1 MWTADENI
9 PVGSVPFGMEYNVL
23 PSWGLCDLNEYVPAD
38 YPYMGNVW
46 MADWEN
52 TAAAEI
58 TEVDGVYTFKLDN
71 FRQMASDWTTI
82 VEGGSMEYTGT
93 LAKIELP
100 DSDPGFFANKTIKE
114 NIALRKAGVKKANN
128 PWGARY
134 ARMIK

>member
-1 MWTADENI
+1 
-9 PVGSVPFGMEYNVL
+9 
-23 PSWGLCDLNEYVPAD
+23 
-38 YPYMGNVW
+38 
-46 MADWEN
+46 
-52 TAAAEI
+52 
-58 TEVDGVYTFKLDN
+58 
-71 FRQMASDWTTI
+71 
-82 VEGGSMEYTGT
+82 MEYTGT